1 LLEEVFQTSLED
13 ANLVGNIYF
22 DNYAK
27 WQGRVRDVFFYE
39 AAPHL
44 YRGGAPSGELMC
56 RRARVSHIREA
67 MPFDLIYVSM
77 GLRAVH
83 QYGVKLEFI
92 FYRIN
97 SDGSSEKLA
106 FSEHEAVWTV
116 RGAEGRPTA
125 SPLPDELLEA
135 LRHQPAEAAAPEADA
150 PRRKAPPVDLRKS
163 GRA

>member
-1 LLEEVFQTSLED
+1 VLLEEVFQTSLED

-27 WQGRVRDVFFYE
+27 WQGRVRDLFFYE

-44 YRGGAPSGELMC
+44 YRGGAQSGELMC
-56 RRARVSHIREA
+56 RSVRVSHIREA

-77 GLRAVH
+77 GLRAVYQH
-83 QYGVKLEFI
+83 GVKLEFI
-92 FYRIN
+92 YYRVN
-97 SDGSSEKLA
+97 PDGSSEKLA

-125 SPLPDELLEA
+125 SPLPDELAEA
-135 LRHQPAEAAAPEADA
+135 LRQQPDDDTTPKSEA
-150 PRRKAPPVDLRKS
+150 
-163 GRA
+163 